1 MNMIGIIG
9 AMEEEVE
16 LLKEKMTDTVIVEKA
31 GMKFVK
37 GNLKGQTAVVQPP
50 LNFTDFTT
58 SPSISNSIERE
69 HTPFVLYTAI
79 LKSSFVCFFS
89 VNYSMAEKKRK
100 DKETTGN

>member
-37 GNLKGQTAVVQPP
+37 GNLK
-50 LNFTDFTT
+50 
-58 SPSISNSIERE
+58 
-69 HTPFVLYTAI
+69 
-79 LKSSFVCFFS
+79 
-89 VNYSMAEKKRK
+89 
-100 DKETTGN
+100 

>member
-37 GNLKGQTAVVQPP
+37 GNLKGQTAVV
-50 LNFTDFTT
+50 
-58 SPSISNSIERE
+58 
-69 HTPFVLYTAI
+69 VLSLI
-79 LKSSFVCFFS
+79 HI
-89 VNYSMAEKKRK
+89 
-100 DKETTGN
+100 